1 MSDNVERRFIGED
14 PKTAYAM
21 NPGLELRAED
31 SGKQWITGYGAVFNS
46 VSRNLGGFVEIIDPG
61 AFQRAMTE
69 GYPGAVARYNHDS
82 NMLLGTIGGRT
93 MSLRIDRRMGL
104 WYEVLPPQSR
114 ADILELVARGDIRH
128 SSFAF
133 RVAPGGDEW
142 TVTDTNYPLRRV
154 HDVDLVD
161 VAPVVNPAYVDST
174 AGLRS
179 LATKFSAD
187 PEEVRRLAEADELR
201 RFFVRTDPTTGR
213 LAPKPKKVQK
223 PGIFGP
229 LAMAD
234 LANRKE
240 DPYSDDLG

>member
-14 PKTAYAM
+14 PRTAYAM

-104 WYEVLPPQSR
+104 WYEVLPPHPVLTFWNSSHVATSGIPRSR
-114 ADILELVARGDIRH
+114 SASHQV
-128 SSFAF
+128 
-133 RVAPGGDEW
+133 
-142 TVTDTNYPLRRV
+142 VT
-154 HDVDLVD
+154 
-161 VAPVVNPAYVDST
+161 S
-174 AGLRS
+174 
-179 LATKFSAD
+179 
-187 PEEVRRLAEADELR
+187 
-201 RFFVRTDPTTGR
+201 GR
-213 LAPKPKKVQK
+213 
-223 PGIFGP
+223 
-229 LAMAD
+229 
-234 LANRKE
+234 
-240 DPYSDDLG
+240 